1 LIKNLEKEIKIMPR
15 GELKRYE
22 ILSRVY
28 KLKEELKYRD
38 DCRDKRLADEYL
50 NKVLEYIEQFHY

>member
-1 LIKNLEKEIKIMPR
+1 MPR

-28 KLKEELKYRD
+28 KLKEELKYRG

-50 NKVLEYIEQFHY
+50 DKVLEYIEQFHY